1 MRASASGVGGQGSGG
16 GREITR
22 GKEGFTTQ
30 SFDTTV
36 YRAAQCGA
44 GDRAPPE
51 VSRHAGGSVGC
62 HGSQQMTG
70 PACDIC
76 LPLCWYDFFLPVP
89 MSVSHGADILQ
100 AYADGADFFYMV
112 NDDLLLLT
120 HGWADRFVQGDFTK
134 SRNALRA
141 HVQCVGSSWS
151 VYTRCRRCPAKKKR
165 PSSNAHGASSIRVG
179 GV

>member
-1 MRASASGVGGQGSGG
+1 M
-16 GREITR
+16 
-22 GKEGFTTQ
+22 
-30 SFDTTV
+30 
-36 YRAAQCGA
+36 
-44 GDRAPPE
+44 
-51 VSRHAGGSVGC
+51 GC

-70 PACDIC
+70 PACDTC
-76 LPLCWYDFFLPVP
+76 VPLCWYDFFLPVP

-120 HGWADRFVQGDFTK
+120 HGWADRFVQGDVTK

-151 VYTRCRRCPAKKKR
+151 VYTRCRRCLAKKRR
-165 PSSNAHGASSIRVG
+165 PSSNAHGASSIASVSVASKG
-179 GV
+179 GFSLHARSTCLRQLLIKLLRTLCP